1 MGLGLR
7 IFFLDNLFFFQ
18 GGVRVPSKSRYRI
31 TYTIIS
37 FFSCFGGWGRAF
49 LGKPLDLS
57 EAISSAPVANH
68 SALPLA
74 CSYQFNPA
82 RLFSSNASQHR
93 IEGRGTSHL
102 RIAKGQLMAV
112 NSPAVSTPN
121 NVLPLPPKGL
131 LCGAPPQATAATP
144 RSRSS
149 RKSQSSSQSKQ
160 AVAQTAT
167 PSSHVSP
174 PPPVQQQQQGI
185 LMQSADHPLV

>member
-7 IFFLDNLFFFQ
+7 IISFFQ

-31 TYTIIS
+31 PYTIIS

-57 EAISSAPVANH
+57 EAISSAPAAANH

-74 CSYQFNPA
+74 CSYQYNPA

-160 AVAQTAT
+160 AMAQTAT

-185 LMQSADHPLV
+185 LMQSADHHLV